1 MIHSYDEKKKFRIFA
16 YLSMTFTLFSTVKA
30 RLRCIE
36 TLCLIEV
43 TLVIFKGNFYS
54 YVSSSF
60 NITQLCLHCRKK
72 GKSHRQIG
80 ENPKN
85 VARFVRLNVRIVIFV
100 YSTFNEALLGGVAN
114 KYVSLRRRV
123 VSKQAKKLK
132 WKKFRPEL
140 KRSSLLVLQSW
151 KK

>member
-1 MIHSYDEKKKFRIFA
+1 MIQSYDEKKKKSDFRLFVDDFYPFFSSEDQVA
-16 YLSMTFTLFSTVKA
+16 LYWNYLIHRSTSNN
-30 RLRCIE
+30 
-36 TLCLIEV
+36 
-43 TLVIFKGNFYS
+43 FKGNFYF
-54 YVSSSF
+54 YVSNSF

-85 VARFVRLNVRIVIFV
+85 VARFVRLHVRIVIFV

-123 VSKQAKKLK
+123 SK
-132 WKKFRPEL
+132 
-140 KRSSLLVLQSW
+140 
-151 KK
+151 